1 MCKAKAPEF
10 RISYRLL
17 FETLLVA
24 SALSFFLFL
33 PPLWAQSPDL
43 PPAPVRAKVATAC
56 LECHESRII
65 LQQRL
70 SRAAW
75 TKEVDKMIKWG
86 AVVDA
91 ADRDAFI
98 DYLSTNFPPDKP
110 PEPAVRSSS
119 SPKEQIAGRERDNLR
134 EPRME
139 LCDPARRTVSAP
151 AQQCSSRLLSC
162 ADETRHLR
170 SGGQRKR

>member
-1 MCKAKAPEF
+1 MCKPKAPGF
-10 RISYRLL
+10 RVSRLFL
-17 FETLLVA
+17 EAMLVGL
-24 SALSFFLFL
+24 ALSFFLFL
-33 PPLWAQSPDL
+33 PTLWAQSPEL
-43 PPAPVRAKVATAC
+43 PPGPVQAKVTTAC

-70 SRAAW
+70 SKATW

-110 PEPAVRSSS
+110 PEPSVRSTSQ
-119 SPKEQIAGRERDNLR
+119 KN
-134 EPRME
+134 
-139 LCDPARRTVSAP
+139 
-151 AQQCSSRLLSC
+151 
-162 ADETRHLR
+162 
-170 SGGQRKR
+170 K